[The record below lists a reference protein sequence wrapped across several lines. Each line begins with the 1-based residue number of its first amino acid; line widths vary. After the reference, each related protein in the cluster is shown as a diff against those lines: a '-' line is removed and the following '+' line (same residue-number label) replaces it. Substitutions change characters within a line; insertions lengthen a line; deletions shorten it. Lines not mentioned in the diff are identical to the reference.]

1 MTSNNLIVKTLSRY
15 KNTPLPVKAA
25 LWFMVCGFLQRG
37 VSMITTP
44 IFTRVL
50 STEQYGLYSTYL
62 SWESLLLMITSLSL
76 FKAMMNLYVKYDNQE
91 HILSTVSGL
100 TLVLT
105 IFWFVIAIFIKDI
118 LAEIFRID
126 TSSSCLYVLIFYISG
141 RNTMLVFTQ
150 TIYI

>member
-1 MTSNNLIVKTLSRY
+1 
-15 KNTPLPVKAA
+15 
-25 LWFMVCGFLQRG
+25 MVCGFTERG
-37 VSMITTP
+37 FNDYNP
-44 IFTRVL
+44 NFTRVL

-105 IFWFVIAIFIKDI
+105 ILVCYCYFIKDI
-118 LAEIFRID
+118 LAEILGL
-126 TSSSCLYVLIFYISG
+126 TPVLVVCMFSYFISG

-150 TIYI
+150 TIYMIIRLY

>member
-1 MTSNNLIVKTLSRY
+1 
-15 KNTPLPVKAA
+15 
-25 LWFMVCGFLQRG
+25 
-37 VSMITTP
+37 MITTP

-105 IFWFVIAIFIKDI
+105 IFGLLLLF
-118 LAEIFRID
+118 LLRI
-126 TSSSCLYVLIFYISG
+126 YWQKF
-141 RNTMLVFTQ
+141 
-150 TIYI
+150 

>member
-1 MTSNNLIVKTLSRY
+1 
-15 KNTPLPVKAA
+15 
-25 LWFMVCGFLQRG
+25 
-37 VSMITTP
+37 MITTP

-118 LAEIFRID
+118 LAEILGL
-126 TSSSCLYVLIFYISG
+126 TPVLVVCMF
-141 RNTMLVFTQ
+141 
-150 TIYI
+150 